1 MKVLEDYAYILD
13 YLPQGRSD
21 KRHFNREPISYA
33 LGEEEFKLFELTP
46 KENVTLT
53 IGEKV
58 YIGKSVE
65 MRDAI
70 NHVKRRIRYDD
81 LTNAAQN
88 ELPLVIQEI
97 VVARERDFVRFYN
110 ESRAITTRFHMLE
123 LLPGLGKKSMWAI
136 IDERKK
142 SPFKSFKD
150 LEERVSS
157 VHRPDKLL
165 ARRIESEL
173 AEAEQKYHLFVAK

>member
-1 MKVLEDYAYILD
+1 VNFVEDYAYILD

-21 KRHFNREPISYA
+21 KRSFRREPIAYA

-46 KENVTLT
+46 KESISLS

-58 YIGKSVE
+58 YIGKNVE

-70 NHVKRRIRYDD
+70 LHVKRRVRYED

-88 ELPLVIQEI
+88 ELPLVIQE
-97 VVARERDFVRFYN
+97 VVTSRESDFVRFYN

-136 IDERKK
+136 IEERKK
-142 SPFKSFKD
+142 DQFKSFKD
-150 LEERVSS
+150 IEERVSS
-157 VHRPDKLL
+157 VHRPDKLISK
-165 ARRIESEL
+165 RIEVEL
-173 AEAEQKYHLFVAK
+173 AEAEQKYHIFVAK

>member
-1 MKVLEDYAYILD
+1 LEDYAYILD

-21 KRHFNREPISYA
+21 KRHFRREPIAYA
-33 LGEEEFKLFELTP
+33 LGEEAFKLFELTP
-46 KENVTLT
+46 KENVPLT

-65 MRDAI
+65 MRNAI
-70 NHVKRRIRYDD
+70 LHVKRRIRYDD

-88 ELPLVIQEI
+88 ELPLVIHDI
-97 VVARERDFVRFYN
+97 VMARETDFVRFYN

-136 IDERKK
+136 IEERKK
-142 SPFKSFKD
+142 ELFKSFKD
-150 LEERVSS
+150 IEERVSS
-157 VHRPDKLL
+157 IHRPDKLL